1 MAIFS
6 LGQDLRRGSISL
18 ISKGHAGVARTRVEP
33 FFSKTKSMY
42 ELKVISN
49 LAAAHQLRD
58 FEGQCENLHGHN
70 WRIEVY
76 VTGNDLQENGILI
89 DFKLIKKATETV
101 IQDLDHRFLN
111 ELEGFR
117 EINPSS
123 ENIARYIYESL
134 SRDLNN
140 DRVRVSRVT
149 AWESDSASAT
159 YTGC

>member
-1 MAIFS
+1 M
-6 LGQDLRRGSISL
+6 
-18 ISKGHAGVARTRVEP
+18 
-33 FFSKTKSMY
+33 
-42 ELKVISN
+42 
-49 LAAAHQLRD
+49 
-58 FEGQCENLHGHN
+58 
-70 WRIEVY
+70 
-76 VTGNDLQENGILI
+76 TGNDLQENGILI

-123 ENIARYIYESL
+123 ENIARYVYESL